1 MGHIYINKNFQ
12 GRFQTSKLFGQ
23 NPPCTIKLNGEK
35 SINTITTNI
44 YSATFERLSVCTT
57 MDLGTSAEI
66 FLVSICLK
74 DIIIKYKPVLYIYIG
89 YLSI

>member
-44 YSATFERLSVCTT
+44 TRQH
-57 MDLGTSAEI
+57 
-66 FLVSICLK
+66 LK
-74 DIIIKYKPVLYIYIG
+74 DSLYAPQWIWEQVLKFF
-89 YLSI
+89 